1 MTPVD
6 IAVVTAIGI
15 VLGYPYLTGLVKSI
29 PSLPSLPKPV
39 PTVSSEPEDVWRQR
53 WVATLI
59 DLQTDLEQRSQD
71 EQVELCRNMIW
82 QLLGGEVG
90 EA

>member
-6 IAVVTAIGI
+6 IAVAVALVALIGAPA
-15 VLGYPYLTGLVKSI
+15 LG
-29 PSLPSLPKPV
+29 SLPKFM
-39 PTVSSEPEDVWRQR
+39 PTLPKPAAKTESEEAWRQR

-59 DLQTDLEQRSQD
+59 DLQTDLEERSQD

-82 QLLGGEVG
+82 QMLGGETG
-90 EA
+90 EDA

>member
-1 MTPVD
+1 MTPAD
-6 IAVVTAIGI
+6 IAVVATIGI

-29 PSLPSLPKPV
+29 PSLPKPV

-71 EQVELCRNMIW
+71 EHVELCRNMIW

-90 EA
+90 ES